1 MRGDTEGALGVIRE
15 SGRAIPP
22 GGGLFYTR
30 SMASVAMSE
39 GIPSP
44 TSLTRIGFAR
54 EALVHGLS
62 ADAAR
67 RVYQRYFREGPAA
80 AGFVAPVVRSVMTDE
95 SPHGEVRKF
104 TVGVA
109 GTERIRGT
117 LETESVVIPMRHKRG
132 LTHTLCVSSQ
142 VGCAM
147 GCGFCETAQMGL
159 IRSLTVGEIVDQWVA
174 ARHGL
179 GAEISNIVFMG
190 MGEPLDN
197 LDSVLGAI
205 EVMTDHDGPA
215 AAMSRIT
222 VSTVGRL
229 DGLARVRERVMADG
243 WRRLNLAVSI
253 NAPNDAIRSEIMPIN
268 RSMPLGELVEVMRG
282 WPMRAGGALCAEYV
296 LIPGVNDAD
305 AHADELAAL
314 LKGIRCC
321 VNVIPYN
328 PIRNS
333 RWEAPREEDVWR
345 FLRRLEGNGQ
355 FCKRRVTKG
364 RTSMAACGQLGNEGI
379 RGRRLVGVTTSGG

>member
-1 MRGDTEGALGVIRE
+1 MYQSYFRAGPASV
-15 SGRAIPP
+15 GRAC
-22 GGGLFYTR
+22 
-30 SMASVAMSE
+30 
-39 GIPSP
+39 
-44 TSLTRIGFAR
+44 
-54 EALVHGLS
+54 
-62 ADAAR
+62 
-67 RVYQRYFREGPAA
+67 PAPRA
-80 AGFVAPVVRSVMTDE
+80 VTTDE

-104 TVGVA
+104 TLGVP
-109 GTERIRGT
+109 GTQRVPGV
-117 LETESVVIPMRHKRG
+117 LETESVVIPMQHKRG

-174 ARHGL
+174 ATHAL
-179 GAEISNIVFMG
+179 GATITNMVFMG

-197 LDSVLGAI
+197 LDAVLGAI
-205 EVMTDHDGPA
+205 EVLTDHDGPSV
-215 AAMSRIT
+215 AMSRIS

-229 DGLARVRERVMADG
+229 DGLARLRERVAQRG
-243 WRRLNLAVSI
+243 WKRLNLAVSI
-253 NAPNDAIRSEIMPIN
+253 NAPNDEIRSRIMPIN
-268 RSMPLGELVEVMRG
+268 RSMPLADLVAAMRD
-282 WPMRAGGALCAEYV
+282 WPMRPGGAICAEYV

-314 LKGIRCC
+314 LKDVRCC

-328 PIRNS
+328 PRRNS
-333 RWEAPREEDVWR
+333 PWEAPTEESVWR
-345 FLRRLEGNGQ
+345 FLRRLEANGQ

-379 RGRRLVGVTTSGG
+379 RGRKLVGVTVNR